1 MRLNAQS
8 AKRTLAIMTL
18 ALASCRGPIRALT
31 PTPEIIPIR
40 LTTTSS
46 TAPLLQSLALN
57 YQPENTLVS
66 IVNQTDTVY
75 TAQYLSS
82 SPNTPEPNH
91 PQYVL
96 TAYYPSQSQAWAA
109 PLGQDGL
116 AIIAHPSLRLD
127 YLTALDLRN
136 IFSGLTYQWSE
147 ITQSS
152 SQQIVVVGREETSA
166 SRQVFEEIVLGQ
178 RSITPAARLA
188 TSSQAMLDIVASTPG
203 AIGFISAALVTQN
216 VQVIKIAT
224 DHNSPAL
231 MPSLEN
237 IYNETYPLRMPL
249 LIVGPRPPTP
259 GDGYYEFIAWAQS
272 DGQKIIADHY
282 APLPI
287 SD

>member
-31 PTPEIIPIR
+31 PTPEVVPIR
-40 LTTTSS
+40 FTTTSS
-46 TAPLLQSLALN
+46 TTPLLQSLALN
-57 YQPENTLVS
+57 YQPENKLVS
-66 IVNQTDTVY
+66 VVNQPDTIY
-75 TAQYLSS
+75 TAQYLSTTA
-82 SPNTPEPNH
+82 NTPEPNY

-96 TAYYPSQSQAWAA
+96 TTYYPPRSQSWAA
-109 PLGQDGL
+109 PIGQDAL
-116 AIIAHPSLRLD
+116 AIIAHPALQLD

-136 IFSGLTYQWSE
+136 IFSGLSYQWSE
-147 ITQSS
+147 INQSS
-152 SQQIVVVGREETSA
+152 AQPIVVVGREETSA

-178 RSITPAARLA
+178 RPITPAARLA
-188 TSSQAMLDIVASTPG
+188 PTSQAMLDIVASTPG

-216 VQVIKIAT
+216 VQIIKIAT
-224 DHNSPAL
+224 DHNEPAL
-231 MPSLEN
+231 LPTLEN
-237 IYNETYPLRMPL
+237 IYNEVYPLRMPL

-272 DGQKIIADHY
+272 DGQKIVADYY

-287 SD
+287 RD